1 MHWSFDCTPGLPA
14 AASLPH
20 NRAVRLLLVLALL
33 AVPSVRAAT
42 VAIDVGHFIEEPGA
56 TSARGRPE
64 LDFNRDLAVAIE
76 SAAQGRGLT
85 TMLIGYDGFMS
96 QLTRR
101 SAAAAGAD
109 FLLSVHHDSVQPYLV
124 ETWEYD
130 RVERWFSD
138 RYSGF
143 SLFVS
148 RKNRALKRS
157 LACASAIGEAL
168 RGAGFSPSLYHAE
181 RIPGE
186 NKPFADKTNG
196 VHYYD
201 NLIVLKSAR
210 TPAVLLEAGVILN
223 RGEDLKMRSEE
234 VQKRIAGAV
243 AQGMERCLESKRR
256 PAPGAALTAAERIV

>member
-1 MHWSFDCTPGLPA
+1 LLGA
-14 AASLPH
+14 VSLPH
-20 NRAVRLLLVLALL
+20 NRPVRLLLLL
-33 AVPSVRAAT
+33 FLVAAAPVRAAT

-56 TSARGRPE
+56 TSAHGRPE

-76 SAAQGRGLT
+76 SAAQDRGLK

-101 SAAAAGAD
+101 TAAATGAD
-109 FLLSVHHDSVQPYLV
+109 FFLSVHHDSVQPYLV

-130 RVERWFSD
+130 SVERWFSD
-138 RYSGF
+138 LHSGF
-143 SLFVS
+143 SLFIS

-157 LACASAIGEAL
+157 LACASAIGAAL

-181 RIPGE
+181 AIPGE
-186 NKPFADKTNG
+186 NKPFADKANG

-223 RGEDLKMRSEE
+223 RDEDLKMRSEE

-243 AQGMERCLESKRR
+243 AQGLARCLEPQRR
-256 PAPGAALTAAERIV
+256 GPL